1 MAQGADDYEDI
12 VDMDGCEGI
21 VNIEDMN
28 PQEWRRAKAN
38 GRYRTPYRIKRNGQK
53 GRTQTSYVLRIPYS
67 SDPKRRR
74 SAVPTMVNM
83 LLLDKQTH
91 WEAASIFYWD
101 NIFFFRSINACKAFL
116 KDRDKLAIKCLRD
129 IQVDLSMHRKGSDLA
144 SKQQN
149 WTKAF
154 AKIFGFEGL
163 KLEKFQVNLREYS
176 SHGGYVPLVSQ
187 ILAITP
193 QKMQWTSSTSY
204 GKVIYDVLGLGSMT
218 DGLAVP
224 NGVGGHRIKDCVA
237 ARVIKAWTKAISRST
252 GSSAVFEQ
260 ALERGGPT
268 PDQELDWLLAGL
280 YEMIMRPSRDT
291 YGDGTLLVFPGF
303 TIKERDVPEAFG
315 PVSDEVLRDK
325 GYRVL
330 GKEYWITD
338 SCWVMRFGH

>member
-1 MAQGADDYEDI
+1 MEHIEYGIHDYSKADNDNCASNNTSRLSFSDLPGEVRNLIYEYAVVAKGADDYEDV

-21 VNIEDMN
+21 VKIEDMD
-28 PQEWRRAKAN
+28 PQEWRRAEVN
-38 GRYRTPYRIKRNGQK
+38 GRYRTPYRIKRKGQK
-53 GRTQTSYVLRIPYS
+53 GRTQTSYVLRLPYS
-67 SDPKRRR
+67 SDPKRCR

-91 WEAASIFYWD
+91 WEAAS
-101 NIFFFRSINACKAFL
+101 
-116 KDRDKLAIKCLRD
+116 
-129 IQVDLSMHRKGSDLA
+129 
-144 SKQQN
+144 
-149 WTKAF
+149 
-154 AKIFGFEGL
+154 
-163 KLEKFQVNLREYS
+163 
-176 SHGGYVPLVSQ
+176 HGGYVPLVSQ
-187 ILAITP
+187 LLTITP

-237 ARVIKAWTKAISRST
+237 ARGIKAWAKAISRSS

-260 ALERGGPT
+260 ALEREGPT

-280 YEMIMRPSRDT
+280 YEMVMRPSIDT

-303 TIKERDVPEAFG
+303 TIKERDAPEVFA
-315 PVSDEVLRDK
+315 PVSDEALRDK

-330 GKEYWITD
+330 RKGIG
-338 SCWVMRFGH
+338 SRVPVGS